1 VRTGD
6 GTTTVLEF
14 VSGGAKISGTFE
26 VTGQITALGVPVF
39 KRLTADVTASTTTEV
54 AISTFDFVP
63 VSGAVYQVEMDVI
76 AYAAATTTGVRIIN
90 TGGAGTLLMV
100 DPGSQYLIS
109 ATGGAYAPT
118 SSPIATA
125 NYGIRLAGIFAPS
138 STATLSFSV
147 YSEVA
152 ASAVTLK
159 AGSILKITRIS

>member
-1 VRTGD
+1 
-6 GTTTVLEF
+6 
-14 VSGGAKISGTFE
+14 
-26 VTGQITALGVPVF
+26 
-39 KRLTADVTASTTTEV
+39 
-54 AISTFDFVP
+54 
-63 VSGAVYQVEMDVI
+63 
-76 AYAAATTTGVRIIN
+76 
-90 TGGAGTLLMV
+90 MV